1 MTSVEMA
8 YLRSQLEERKHKL
21 EAAMAASSGD
31 AAMAELAVQVDTALN
46 HMEDGTFGICEE
58 CHEPVEQERLLA
70 NPLECYC
77 LDHLTAPQKRA
88 LENDLSLA
96 AQIQRQLLPPP
107 ELQHAG
113 WQVHYHYEP
122 ASVVSGDY
130 CDVIRPE
137 NSHGDLFFVVGD
149 VSGKGVAAS
158 MQMTQLHAMFRSL
171 ASVGMPLEELMALA
185 NRVFCESA
193 MAGQYA
199 TLVCG
204 RARPSGEVEISS
216 AGHLPALWV
225 RRGAGVVTIEATG
238 LPLGMF
244 CSGSY
249 PARKIRLEPGESLF
263 LYTDGVSETRNPSG
277 AEYGMKRLAEL
288 VAAQHSLQPGD
299 LTAACMRELRKYD
312 TGGRPNDDRTI
323 LVLGRSS

>member
-31 AAMAELAVQVDTALN
+31 AAMAELAVQVDTALDR
-46 HMEDGTFGICEE
+46 MENGSYGLCEE
-58 CHEPVEQERLLA
+58 CHESVEQERLLA

-77 LDHLTAPQKRA
+77 LDHLTAPQRRA
-88 LENDLSLA
+88 LEDDLSLA
-96 AQIQRQLLPPP
+96 ARIQRQLLPPP

-130 CDVIRPE
+130 CDVIRPQ
-137 NSHGDLFFVVGD
+137 NGQGDLLFVVGD

-171 ASVGMPLEELMALA
+171 ASVGLPLEELMTLA

-193 MAGQYA
+193 MAGRYA

-204 RARPSGEVEISS
+204 RARVTGEVEVSS
-216 AGHLPALWV
+216 AGHLPALWI
-225 RRGAGVVTIEATG
+225 RRGGSVQRIEATG

-244 CSGSY
+244 SSGTY
-249 PARKIRLEPGESLF
+249 PVRMLQLEAGESLF
-263 LYTDGVSETRNPSG
+263 LFTDGVSETRNSAG
-277 AEYGMKRLAEL
+277 TEYGMNRLVEL
-288 VAAQHSLQPGD
+288 VGRQPTLRPAE
-299 LTAACMRELRKYD
+299 LTAACLRDLRTYD
-312 TGGRPNDDRTI
+312 TGRRPSDDRTI
-323 LVLGRSS
+323 LVLGRAN

>member
-31 AAMAELAVQVDTALN
+31 AAMAELAAQVDTALSR
-46 HMEDGTFGICEE
+46 MENGNYGICEE
-58 CHEPVEQERLLA
+58 CHESVEQERLLA
-70 NPLECYC
+70 NPLESYC
-77 LDHLTAPQKRA
+77 LDHLTAPQRRA
-88 LENDLSLA
+88 LEDDLSLA
-96 AQIQRQLLPPP
+96 ARIQRQLLPPP

-113 WQVHYHYEP
+113 WHMHYHYEP

-130 CDVIRPE
+130 CDVIRSE
-137 NSHGDLFFVVGD
+137 NGRNDLLFVVGD

-171 ASVGMPLEELMALA
+171 ASVGLPLEELMALA

-193 MAGQYA
+193 MAGHYA

-204 RARPSGEVEISS
+204 RAGSSGEIELSS
-216 AGHLPALWV
+216 AGHLPVLWI
-225 RRGAGVVTIEATG
+225 RRSGGVQRIEATG

-244 CSGSY
+244 RSGLY
-249 PARKIRLEPGESLF
+249 PARKLRLEPGESLF
-263 LYTDGVSETRNPSG
+263 LFTDGVSETRDSAG
-277 AEYGMKRLAEL
+277 AEYGMSRLAEL
-288 VAAQHSLQPGD
+288 VGRQPALRPAE
-299 LTAACMRELRKYD
+299 LTAACLRD
-312 TGGRPNDDRTI
+312 LRNHDAGRRPNDDRTI
-323 LVLGRSS
+323 LVLGRAS

>member
-8 YLRSQLEERKHKL
+8 YLRSQLEERRHKL

-31 AAMAELAVQVDTALN
+31 AAMAELVVQVDTALDQ
-46 HMEDGTFGICEE
+46 MDKGAYGICGE

-70 NPLECYC
+70 NPLETYC
-77 LDHLTAPQKRA
+77 LDHLTPPQRRA
-88 LENDLSLA
+88 LEKDLTLA
-96 AQIQRQLLPPP
+96 ARIQRQLLPPA
-107 ELQHAG
+107 ELEHAG

-130 CDVIRPE
+130 CDVIRAE
-137 NSHGDLFFVVGD
+137 NGGGDLLFLVGD

-204 RARPSGEVEISS
+204 RARASGEVEISS

-225 RRGAGVVTIEATG
+225 RRGGVTTIEATG
-238 LPLGMF
+238 LPMGMF
-244 CSGSY
+244 CTGNY
-249 PARKIRLEPGESLF
+249 PSRKIQLEPGESLF
-263 LYTDGVSETRNPSG
+263 LYTDGVSETRNSAG

-288 VAAQHSLQPGD
+288 VGTKHSLAPNE
-299 LTAACMRELRKYD
+299 LMVACLRELRAHD
-312 TGGRPNDDRTI
+312 GGRLPGDDRTI
-323 LVLGRSS
+323 LVLGRTR